1 MIITKMSLPR
11 RTVLRGL
18 GAAVALPLLDAMV
31 PAVTAV
37 SKTAAR
43 PTRRFG
49 VVYVPNGMAMEHW
62 TPATEGPGFDFT
74 PVLHPLERF
83 RDQVTV
89 VSGLRG
95 YWTPAHAGASTT
107 FLTGAAGVAGETA
120 PVAGISMDQL
130 LAREYGQH
138 TEVASLQLAIDSR
151 ANAGQCS
158 GGHSCV

>member
-89 VSGLRG
+89 VSGLSG

-107 FLTGAAGVAGETA
+107 FLTGAAGVAGRALSECCRKLTSGSA
-120 PVAGISMDQL
+120 SIPRPGVPGINKK
-130 LAREYGQH
+130 RKEH
-138 TEVASLQLAIDSR
+138 
-151 ANAGQCS
+151 
-158 GGHSCV
+158 